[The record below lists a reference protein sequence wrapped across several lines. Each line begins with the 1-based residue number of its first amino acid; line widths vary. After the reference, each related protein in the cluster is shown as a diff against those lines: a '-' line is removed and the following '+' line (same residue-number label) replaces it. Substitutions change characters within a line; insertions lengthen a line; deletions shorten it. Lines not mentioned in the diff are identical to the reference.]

1 LLYNFGK
8 LKTSKMSKMRIYL
21 IVVITAMIGI
31 LLLAFYIDDKVLEQ
45 FFYSV
50 FIIVGLVVTKRLI
63 LESRK

>member
-1 LLYNFGK
+1 MLYNFGK